1 MSLKFEIMK
10 SLRRDVSLKFLEFII
25 NFNSRINWIFKRILF
40 FQQGYHVIMIIMK
53 KWLTSRLTGLNR
65 NENFNHSICIR

>member
-25 NFNSRINWIFKRILF
+25 NFNSRINWIFKRVLF

-53 KWLTSRLTGLNR
+53 K
-65 NENFNHSICIR
+65 